1 MAAVSLHAPTGLRQW
16 ARLYT
21 LYLCAFPRSE
31 RKPFFFM
38 VKKHREGTFE
48 MLCILK
54 DGRFAG
60 LAFMA
65 FHEDLVLVDYLAV
78 SKSLRGSGV
87 GSGALAALR
96 RRYPG
101 KRLFLEIESVYEDTP
116 ERPQRLRRK
125 HFYLENGMTPMG
137 VMVRL
142 FGVPMEL
149 LGFDCS
155 ITYEQYHSF
164 YLQSMGAWA
173 ADHIQPLPFPEE
185 KPWK

>member
-1 MAAVSLHAPTGLRQW
+1 MTTVSLRAPAGLQQW
-16 ARLYT
+16 AQLYRLY
-21 LYLCAFPRSE
+21 YRAFPRSE
-31 RKPFFFM
+31 RKPFSFM

-48 MLCILK
+48 MLCILRE
-54 DGRFAG
+54 DRFAG

-65 FHEDLVLVDYLAV
+65 FHGDLVLVDYLAV
-78 SKSLRGSGV
+78 SDTLRGSGV
-87 GSGALAALR
+87 GSAALQALR
-96 RRYPG
+96 SRYPG

-149 LGFDCS
+149 LGFDCR
-155 ITYEQYHSF
+155 ITYPQYRDF
-164 YLQSMGAWA
+164 YLQSMGPWA
-173 ADHIQPLPFPEE
+173 AEHIESLPWPAKKEWE
-185 KPWK
+185 

>member
-1 MAAVSLHAPTGLRQW
+1 MTTVSLGAPAHFFQW
-16 ARLYT
+16 ARLFLLYYT
-21 LYLCAFPRSE
+21 AFPRSE

-48 MLCILK
+48 MLCILR

-65 FHEDLVLVDYLAV
+65 FHKDLVLVDYLAV
-78 SKSLRGSGV
+78 VPALRGSGV
-87 GSGALAALR
+87 GSAALQALR
-96 RRYPG
+96 SRYPG

-116 ERPQRLRRK
+116 ERPLRLRRK

-149 LGFDCS
+149 MGFDCQIS
-155 ITYEQYHSF
+155 YRQYRDF
-164 YLQSMGAWA
+164 YLQSMGPWTGK
-173 ADHIQPLPFPEE
+173 HIESLPWPEE
-185 KPWK
+185 KKWE